1 PGNYA
6 NFDARYQAKN
16 TANRASS
23 GWYKDTSTGLI
34 IQWGVAKRSA
44 DSTSIANPIAFP
56 NAALCT
62 NLTVIWGGHFT
73 DQNVFCQPVDRTR
86 FNYIAGSGEVSSY
99 FLAIGYSPV
108 TMRILTPV
116 IRRRTPR
123 IAPQAAGIK
132 TPRPG

>member
-1 PGNYA
+1 MIDGSGHTYRHEWDTSGNYTCPGQLIPGNYA

-44 DSTSIANPIAFP
+44 DSTSIAYPIAFP

-99 FLAIGYSPV
+99 FLAIGY
-108 TMRILTPV
+108 
-116 IRRRTPR
+116 
-123 IAPQAAGIK
+123 
-132 TPRPG
+132 